1 MSSWLVSERTT
12 TLNYFDR
19 SMASRANIEDVNIP
33 EVDVFKVVI
42 NMPMVVVDP
51 KIRGNQCTKIRAF
64 EDGSR
69 GLHS

>member
-33 EVDVFKVVI
+33 EVDGNNMNPNVVL
-42 NMPMVVVDP
+42 V
-51 KIRGNQCTKIRAF
+51 
-64 EDGSR
+64 
-69 GLHS
+69 GL